1 MRSHTARV
9 GRFVRRRAL
18 PLTAVVLGILA
29 AGFSGSVAG
38 QTPAPG
44 DPASGRET
52 VVAGQQYGRPLG
64 GRVLFGQDY
73 RDLWTV
79 PIEVEVLDLRATAG
93 GLRPVMA
100 IGGNESRGLALAGGD
115 GKSYTF
121 RPVKKD
127 LRGIVPDPFRD
138 SVVAEIVEDQVAATV
153 PLVEVIKPV
162 LARAVG
168 VLVPEAVRI
177 VVLPDDPALGAF
189 QREFAH
195 ALGVLLEYPQPA
207 SANHPGFHDASQI
220 LGHKEF
226 WERRRASA
234 TVRADTRAF
243 LRARL
248 LDVFLNDWDRHDGQW
263 RWARLPGHELLQPI
277 PEDADMALSGYD
289 GIALDVARFF
299 GAPYVTFG
307 PRYSPLPALTKNG
320 WAVDR
325 FLLTDLEPSDWASIA
340 ADVEARLSD
349 PVIDEAVARLPSAY
363 RRLDGKRLASAL
375 KQRRTALGAHAR
387 RFYRYLAREV
397 DVHGSD
403 EPDAFRAEWMDDGTL
418 SIAVSRT
425 PPGVA
430 TVAPYYRRRFDPRDT
445 REVRLYLHGGD
456 DTVAVSGRRAGDI
469 EIRVIGGPGDDTV
482 DAPEAPGLRFYD
494 SEGRNRVVGPSRL
507 AIDTRPFTL
516 PSPAAP
522 NDLSWVPKQDWGR
535 VTTRRASVSSA
546 VGPGVT
552 LGAGVDSRGLGFRNY
567 PWASRQTLDVAWA
580 VDAAKP
586 FIEYTGAVRR
596 EASPIQL
603 AFAGRYSGIDMLRYF
618 GRGNDTPSGRSDS
631 RTPAISTDVTEVFP
645 SMTLGNGRS
654 TRVSIGPYYLRSRSA
669 GSAPDSILVQERP
682 LGFSTFSEAGFRGDA
697 SWDSRVGTDV
707 FAPGIAATLTGK
719 YLAKGLDVASGFGSL
734 TGAISTSHP
743 WGPHVVGS
751 LRAGGKHLWGDYPFF
766 EAAYLDHR
774 TVAGYTSNRFAGDA
788 SLYGGADVHVILG
801 RTHHV
806 VPGDYGLLAFADAG
820 RVFLQ
825 GERSST
831 WHPAVGAG
839 LFFAPFKRTSVVGVR
854 IGRNDERWFLLIE
867 TRIARLGF

>member
-1 MRSHTARV
+1 MLAV
-9 GRFVRRRAL
+9 GF
-18 PLTAVVLGILA
+18 P
-29 AGFSGSVAG
+29 GSVAG
-38 QTPAPG
+38 QTPVPGNPAPG
-44 DPASGRET
+44 PET

-64 GRVLFGQDY
+64 GRVLFGRDY
-73 RDLWTV
+73 RDLWTA

-115 GKSYTF
+115 GKSYSF

-127 LRGIVPDPFRD
+127 LRGIVPDPYRD
-138 SVVAEIVEDQVAATV
+138 SVVADIVEDQVAATL

-168 VLVPEAVRI
+168 VLVPEDVRI
-177 VVLPDDPALGAF
+177 VVLPDDPALGTF

-207 SANHPGFHDASQI
+207 SANHPGFHEATQI

-226 WERRRASA
+226 WERRRESA
-234 TVRADTRAF
+234 AVRADPRAF

-263 RWARLPGHELLQPI
+263 RWARLPGHALLQPI

-307 PRYSPLPALTKNG
+307 PEYSSLPALTKNG

-325 FLLTDLEPSDWASIA
+325 FLLTDLESLEWTAIA
-340 ADVEARLSD
+340 ADVEAGLSD
-349 PVIDEAVARLPSAY
+349 TVIDAALARLPSAY
-363 RRLDGKRLASAL
+363 RRLDGARLGTVL
-375 KQRRTALGAHAR
+375 KQRRTALGAYAR
-387 RFYRYLAREV
+387 GFYRYLAKEV

-425 PPGVA
+425 PPSVA
-430 TVAPYYRRRFDPRDT
+430 TMEPYYRRRFDPRDT

-456 DTVAVSGRRAGDI
+456 DTVAVSGRRAGEI

-482 DAPEAPGLRFYD
+482 DASETHGLRFYD

-516 PSPAAP
+516 PTPAAP
-522 NDLSWVPKQDWGR
+522 NDLAWVPRQDWGR
-535 VTTRRASVSSA
+535 VTTRRASVSYV

-552 LGAGVDSRGLGFRNY
+552 LGAGVDSRRLGFRNY

-586 FIEYTGAVRR
+586 FIEYTSAVRR
-596 EASPIQL
+596 EASPMQL
-603 AFAGRYSGIDMLRYF
+603 AFAARHSGIDMLRYF
-618 GRGNDTPSGRSDS
+618 GRGNDTRSERPDPL
-631 RTPAISTDVTEVFP
+631 TPVISSDLTEVHP
-645 SMTLGNGRS
+645 SIVFSSNRGA
-654 TRVSIGPYYLRSRSA
+654 RVSAGPYFLHSRSG
-669 GSAPDSILVQERP
+669 GSDPASVLAQERP
-682 LGFSTFSEAGFRGDA
+682 LGFDTFSEAGFRGDA
-697 SWDSRVGTDV
+697 SWDSRVGADV
-707 FAPGIAATLTGK
+707 FAKGVVAAVTGK
-719 YLAKGLDVASGFGSL
+719 YLVKGLDVAFGFGSL
-734 TGAISTSHP
+734 NGAISTSHP
-743 WGPHVVGS
+743 WGTRVVS
-751 LRAGGKHLWGDYPFF
+751 TVRAGGKRLWGDYPFF

-774 TVAGYTSNRFAGDA
+774 TVAGYTANRFAGDA
-788 SLYGGADVHVILG
+788 SLYGGADMHVILG

-806 VPGDYGLLAFADAG
+806 VPGDFGLLAFADAG

-825 GERSST
+825 GEDSST

-839 LFFAPFKRTSVVGVR
+839 VFFAPFKRTSVVGVR
-854 IGRNDERWFLLIE
+854 IGKNDERWFLAIE
-867 TRIARLGF
+867 TRIAGLGF